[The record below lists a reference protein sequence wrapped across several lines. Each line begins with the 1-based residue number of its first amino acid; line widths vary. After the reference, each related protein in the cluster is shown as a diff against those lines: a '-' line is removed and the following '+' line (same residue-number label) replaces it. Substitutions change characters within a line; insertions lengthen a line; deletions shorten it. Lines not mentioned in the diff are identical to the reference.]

1 LFDQNTRPSIWVQIF
16 TLLVEI
22 MVLRV
27 FNTMSGKLE
36 EFKPLMEK
44 HVGMYVCGPTVYD
57 WAHLGHAR
65 TYLAFDVIV
74 RYLQFRGFSVF
85 YVQNITDVGHLTED
99 TAEDK
104 IVKRA
109 RAARIEPLQ
118 LVEFY
123 MREYFRDLD
132 SLGVNRPDISPRATG
147 HLIEMIEA
155 IQSLIEKGYAYEVN
169 GNVFFDVSKFED
181 YGNLSKIKPE
191 AMLAGSRFEVH
202 PDKRNPR
209 DFALWKSADEGD
221 LLKWWSPWGYGFPGW
236 HIECAIMSLKY
247 LGPQIDIHGGARDL
261 KFPHHENEIAE
272 CEALTGEKPFVKY
285 WLHTGFLT
293 INGEKMAKSLG
304 NYITVRE
311 ALKKYDAE
319 AIRLFVLSTHY
330 RSEMD
335 FTEKKLGSAE
345 TSLRRLHNT
354 LDGLQEAMDRS
365 VDKEPTKVEKA
376 FEKSIEKLKAE
387 FIEAM
392 DEDFNTPR
400 ALAALFDLSG
410 EINRFLGEDRQ
421 VSTELLTGVYEGF
434 SELGRVLGLFQKE
447 KTEKVGKKLVSD
459 ILDLLVDLRENLR
472 RKGDFELSDEIRAKL
487 RKIGVLV
494 EDTSEGP
501 KWKIA

>member
-1 LFDQNTRPSIWVQIF
+1 
-16 TLLVEI
+16 

-36 EFKPLMEK
+36 EFRPLTNR

-109 RAARIEPLQ
+109 RAERIEPLQ

-123 MREYFRDLD
+123 MREYFQDLD
-132 SLGVNRPDISPRATG
+132 SLGVKRPDISPRATG

-169 GNVFFDVSKFED
+169 GNVFFEVSKFED
-181 YGNLSKIKPE
+181 YGKLSKIKPE

-209 DFALWKSADEGD
+209 DFALWKSAGAGD

-236 HIECAIMSLKY
+236 HIECAIMGLKY

-261 KFPHHENEIAE
+261 RFPHHENEIAE
-272 CEALTGEKPFVKY
+272 CEALTGKKPFVKY

-311 ALKKYDAE
+311 ALEKYDAE

-330 RSEMD
+330 RSEID
-335 FTEKKLGSAE
+335 FTEKKLRSAE
-345 TSLRRLHNT
+345 TSLVRLHNT
-354 LDGLQEAMDRS
+354 LDSLEAAMGSS
-365 VDKEPTKVEKA
+365 VKREPTEVEKA
-376 FEKSIEKLKAE
+376 FGKRVEKLKSE
-387 FIEAM
+387 LIGAM

-400 ALAALFDLSG
+400 ALASLFDLSK
-410 EINRFLGEDRQ
+410 EINRFLGEQKQ
-421 VSTELLTGVYEGF
+421 VSTELLTEVSEVF
-434 SELGRVLGLFQKE
+434 SELGRILGLFQRE
-447 KTEKVGKKLVSD
+447 RAEKVSRRLVSD
-459 ILDLLVDLRENLR
+459 TLDLLIELRENLR

-487 RKIGVLV
+487 GRLGIVV

-501 KWKIA
+501 KWKLA

>member
-1 LFDQNTRPSIWVQIF
+1 
-16 TLLVEI
+16 

-36 EFKPLMEK
+36 EFKPLREK
-44 HVGMYVCGPTVYD
+44 HIGIYVCGPTVYD

-65 TYLAFDVIV
+65 TYIAFDVIV
-74 RYLQFRGFSVF
+74 RWLEFKGFSVF

-109 RAARIEPLQ
+109 REERIEPMQ

-132 SLGVNRPDISPRATG
+132 SLGVKRPDVSPRATG
-147 HLIEMIEA
+147 HLTEMIEA

-169 GNVFFDVSKFED
+169 GNVFFDVSKFEG
-181 YGNLSKIKPE
+181 YGKLSKVKSE
-191 AMLAGSRFEVH
+191 AILAGSRFEVH
-202 PDKRNPR
+202 PDKRNHK
-209 DFALWKSADEGD
+209 DFALWKRADKD
-221 LLKWWSPWGYGFPGW
+221 ALLKWGSPWSHGFPGW
-236 HIECAIMSLKY
+236 HIECAIMGLKY
-247 LGPQIDIHGGARDL
+247 LGPQFDIHGGARDL
-261 KFPHHENEIAE
+261 KFPHHENEIAQ
-272 CEALTGEKPFVKY
+272 CEALTGKKPFVKY

-330 RSEMD
+330 RSEID
-335 FTEKKLGSAE
+335 FTDKKLRGAE
-345 TSLRRLHNT
+345 TSLERFYNT
-354 LDGLQEAMDRS
+354 LDGLKEAMERS
-365 VDKEPTKVEKA
+365 VEREPARVEKT
-376 FEKSIEKLKAE
+376 FEKRIEKLRAE
-387 FIEAM
+387 FVEAM

-400 ALAALFDLSG
+400 ALAALFDLSR
-410 EINRFLGEDRQ
+410 EINRFLGEQKQ
-421 VSTELLTGVYEGF
+421 VSTELLKGVYDGF
-434 SELGRVLGLFQKE
+434 LELGRVLGLFQKE
-447 KTEKVGKKLVSD
+447 RSKKVSEKLVND
-459 ILDLLVDLRENLR
+459 LVNLLVELRENSR

-487 RKIGVLV
+487 MELGVVV
-494 EDTSEGP
+494 EDTSEGS
-501 KWKIA
+501 KWKLA

>member
-1 LFDQNTRPSIWVQIF
+1 
-16 TLLVEI
+16 

-36 EFKPLMEK
+36 EFKPLREK
-44 HVGMYVCGPTVYD
+44 HVGIYVCGPTVYD

-65 TYLAFDVIV
+65 TYIAFDVIV
-74 RYLQFRGFSVF
+74 RWLEFKGFSVF

-109 RAARIEPLQ
+109 REERIEPMQ

-132 SLGVNRPDISPRATG
+132 SLGVKRPDVSPRATG

-169 GNVFFDVSKFED
+169 GNVFFDVSKFEG
-181 YGNLSKIKPE
+181 YGKLSKVKPE
-191 AMLAGSRFEVH
+191 AILAGSRFEVH
-202 PDKRNPR
+202 PDKRSPE
-209 DFALWKSADEGD
+209 DFALWKKTDKDA
-221 LLKWWSPWGYGFPGW
+221 LLKWRSPWSHGFPGW
-236 HIECAIMSLKY
+236 HIECAIMGLKY
-247 LGPQIDIHGGARDL
+247 LGPQFDIHGGARDL
-261 KFPHHENEIAE
+261 KFPHHENEIAQ
-272 CEALTGEKPFVKY
+272 CEALTGKKPFVKY

-330 RSEMD
+330 RSEID
-335 FTEKKLGSAE
+335 FTDRKLRGAE
-345 TSLRRLHNT
+345 TSLGRLYNT
-354 LDGLQEAMDRS
+354 LDGLEEAMERS
-365 VDKEPTKVEKA
+365 VERKPARVEKT
-376 FEKSIEKLKAE
+376 FEKRIEKLRAE
-387 FIEAM
+387 FIDAM

-400 ALAALFDLSG
+400 ALAALFDWSR
-410 EINRFLGEDRQ
+410 EINRFLGEQKQ
-421 VSTELLTGVYEGF
+421 VSTELLKGVYDGF
-434 SELGRVLGLFQKE
+434 LELGGVLGLFQKE
-447 KTEKVGKKLVSD
+447 RAKKVSEKLVND
-459 ILDLLVDLRENLR
+459 LVNLLVELRENLR

-487 RKIGVLV
+487 REIGVVV
-494 EDTSEGP
+494 EDTSEGS
-501 KWKIA
+501 KWKLA

>member
-1 LFDQNTRPSIWVQIF
+1 
-16 TLLVEI
+16 

-36 EFKPLMEK
+36 EFRPLRKK
-44 HVGMYVCGPTVYD
+44 HVGIYVCGPTVYD

-74 RYLQFRGFSVF
+74 RWLEFRGFSVF

-109 RAARIEPLQ
+109 REERIEPMQ
-118 LVEFY
+118 LVEVY

-132 SLGVNRPDISPRATG
+132 SLGAKCPDVSPRATG
-147 HLIEMIEA
+147 HLVEMIEA

-181 YGNLSKIKPE
+181 YGKLSKVKPE
-191 AMLAGSRFEVH
+191 AMLAGSRFEAH
-202 PDKRNPR
+202 PDKKNPK
-209 DFALWKSADEGD
+209 DFALWKKADEGA
-221 LLKWWSPWGYGFPGW
+221 LLRWWSPWGYGFPGW
-236 HIECAIMSLKY
+236 HIECAIMGLKY
-247 LGPQIDIHGGARDL
+247 LGEQFDIHGGARDL
-261 KFPHHENEIAE
+261 IFPHHENEIAQ
-272 CEALTGEKPFVKY
+272 CEALTGKKPFVRY

-293 INGEKMAKSLG
+293 IDGEKMAKSLG

-330 RSEMD
+330 RSEID
-335 FTEKKLGSAE
+335 FTDKKLRDAE
-345 TSLRRLHNT
+345 TSLGRLYNT
-354 LDGLQEAMDRS
+354 LENLGTAMERS
-365 VDKEPTKVEKA
+365 LERELSEKEKE
-376 FEKSIEKLKAE
+376 FEKRVMELKTR
-387 FIEAM
+387 FMEAM

-400 ALAALFDLSG
+400 ALAAFFDLSR
-410 EINRFLGEDRQ
+410 EVNRFLEEQKQ
-421 VSTELLTGVYEGF
+421 VSAGLLKNVYDVF
-434 SELGRVLGLFQKE
+434 LELGRVLGLFQKE
-447 KTEKVGKKLVSD
+447 RARKVGEKLVD
-459 ILDLLVDLRENLR
+459 DLVNLLVGLREDLRL
-472 RKGDFELSDEIRAKL
+472 KGDYELSDEIRAKL
-487 RKIGVLV
+487 LEFGVVV

-501 KWKIA
+501 KWKLA